1 MSTYIAVQ
9 TEDFD
14 LNQLYTGLRC
24 ASGANGA
31 IVTFTG
37 LVRELSNTTHLQA
50 LYLEHYPGMTE
61 KALQSIVDQARE
73 RWPLGQVTLIHRVGR
88 LALNEQIVFVG
99 ASSPHRADAFAAV
112 EFMMDY
118 LKQDA
123 PFWKKEI
130 TSSGEHWVEQKTS
143 DLAAAKRWR

>member
-1 MSTYIAVQ
+1 MLTQIAVQ

-14 LNQLYTGLRC
+14 LNQLYSGLKC
-24 ASGANGA
+24 ASGAYGA

-37 LVRELSNTTHLQA
+37 LVRELSDTDKLKG

-61 KALQSIVDQARE
+61 KALHKIVEQARE
-73 RWPLGQVTLIHRVGR
+73 RWPLGQVTLVHRVGR
-88 LALNEQIVFVG
+88 LMLNEQIVFVG

-112 EFMMDY
+112 QFIMDY

-130 TSSGEHWVEQKTS
+130 TVSGEHWVEQKAS
-143 DLAAAKRWR
+143 DLDAAKRWR